1 MSEAMQSD
9 AQAIIDAC
17 TASGATEVDRFN
29 LDEDGEHVVIATVPE
44 GRTLHDLTSK
54 IEALRLTPRRHKGI
68 ARVTRLDAFIALT
81 NRFKDGGTA
90 LFCDDSSAPS
100 LVAVLDYSQAAADGG
115 PRYGEHRVVYDFPL
129 SEEWRAWAQDLQ
141 HLSQQQLAAFL
152 EDRLADV
159 VDPAGTDVDELK
171 ALGLKTATG
180 AELLTLS
187 RGLTVRVDA
196 KVASATNLQTGE
208 GMLSYEESH
217 AGADGAPLRV
227 PGGFIIAIPVFA
239 HGARYKLPV
248 RLRYRVKGG
257 AVTWSLQVHRAD
269 VAMTHAL
276 DEACTRAAQETGA
289 PLYYGT
295 PEG

>member
-1 MSEAMQSD
+1 MSD
-9 AQAIIDAC
+9 AKHDVQAIVEAC
-17 TASGATEVDRFN
+17 KQFGATDVDTFSVADYG
-29 LDEDGEHVVIATVPE
+29 DEVVIATVPE
-44 GRTLHDLTSK
+44 GRTLHDLTAK

-90 LFCDDSSAPS
+90 LFCDDSGEPVLLS
-100 LVAVLDYSQAAADGG
+100 VLDYSQAAGDGG
-115 PRYGEHRVVYDFPL
+115 PRYGEHRVQYAFPL
-129 SEEWRAWAQDLQ
+129 SDEWRAWTMRSLAGMG
-141 HLSQQQLAAFL
+141 QQAFAEFL

-159 VDPAGTDVDELK
+159 VDPEGADVDGLK
-171 ALGLKTATG
+171 DLGLKTATG
-180 AELLTLS
+180 SELLALS
-187 RGLTVRVDA
+187 RGLTVRVDS
-196 KVASATNLQTGE
+196 KVAAHTNLQTGE

-227 PGGFIIAIPVFA
+227 PGAFVIAIPVFA
-239 HGARYKLPV
+239 HGARYKLHV
-248 RLRYRVKGG
+248 RLRYRVKQG